1 MPGKLAVAS
10 RYNIGWSPRCLQQPQ
25 VDPALTELHPV
36 VRVAEVLRYSL
47 TKFEYWLSPGGYV
60 REVARLSIL
69 LAIILGFPV
78 LMVLP
83 LVTLLLVQV
92 AGWTDLIL
100 KILLNAAAIAAVA
113 VVAIVIGS
121 AVLKEFTKKRPP
133 Q

>member
-1 MPGKLAVAS
+1 MRGELAVAS
-10 RYNIGWSPRCLQQPQ
+10 RCELGWSPRHLQCPQ

-36 VRVAEVLRYSL
+36 VRVAEVLRYSGL
-47 TKFEYWLSPGGYV
+47 KFEYWISPGGHV
-60 REVARLSIL
+60 REVARLSIM
-69 LAIILGFPV
+69 LAILLGFPV

-100 KILLNAAAIAAVA
+100 KILLNAAAIAA
-113 VVAIVIGS
+113 AIVAAIVVGT

-133 Q
+133 R

>member
-1 MPGKLAVAS
+1 MPGELAIAS
-10 RYNIGWSPRCLQQPQ
+10 RCQLGWSPRCLPHPQ
-25 VDPALTELHPV
+25 VDPALTELHLV

-47 TKFEYWLSPGGYV
+47 TKFECWLSPGGHV

-69 LAIILGFPV
+69 LAVVLGLPV
-78 LMVLP
+78 LMVVP

-100 KILLNAAAIAAVA
+100 KILLNAAAIAAA
-113 VVAIVIGS
+113 IIAAIVVGS

>member
-1 MPGKLAVAS
+1 MPGELAVTS
-10 RYNIGWSPRCLQQPQ
+10 RNQLGWSPRCLQRPQ

-47 TKFEYWLSPGGYV
+47 TKFEYWLSPGGHV

-69 LAIILGFPV
+69 LAVVLGFPV
-78 LMVLP
+78 LMVVP

-100 KILLNAAAIAAVA
+100 KVLLNAAAIAAVL
-113 VVAIVIGS
+113 VVAIVVGS

>member
-10 RYNIGWSPRCLQQPQ
+10 RYNLGWSPRCLQSPQ

-36 VRVAEVLRYSL
+36 VRVAEVLRYSGL
-47 TKFEYWLSPGGYV
+47 KFEYWLSPGGHV

-69 LAIILGFPV
+69 LAALLGFPV

-92 AGWTDLIL
+92 AGWTDLIT
-100 KILLNAAAIAAVA
+100 KILLNAAAIAAGI
-113 VVAIVIGS
+113 VVVVTFI
-121 AVLKEFTKKRPP
+121 KEITKRRPP
-133 Q
+133 R

>member
-1 MPGKLAVAS
+1 MWARRADIWAGWWRAHGRRVQRTLARQFAADADD
-10 RYNIGWSPRCLQQPQ
+10 SPRG
-25 VDPALTELHPV
+25 H
-36 VRVAEVLRYSL
+36 
-47 TKFEYWLSPGGYV
+47 V

-69 LAIILGFPV
+69 LAVVLGFPV

-100 KILLNAAAIAAVA
+100 KILLNAAAIAA
-113 VVAIVIGS
+113 AIVAAIVVGS

-133 Q
+133 PR

>member
-1 MPGKLAVAS
+1 MPGELAVAN
-10 RYNIGWSPRCLQQPQ
+10 RCQLGWSPQCLQCPQ

-47 TKFEYWLSPGGYV
+47 TKFEYWLSPRGHV

-69 LAIILGFPV
+69 LAVVLGFPV

-100 KILLNAAAIAAVA
+100 KILLNAAAIAA
-113 VVAIVIGS
+113 AIVAAIVVGS

-133 Q
+133 R